1 VVLELAVLL
10 RLLRHSLEGGEE
22 QVQGGQEGPHPSPQV
37 ILLLPLVVPW
47 AKLVSFLG
55 LFRLFFTKFLEQYTF
70 VEL

>member
-37 ILLLPLVVPW
+37 ILLPLVVSW
-47 AKLVSFLG
+47 AILVSFLG
-55 LFRLFFTKFLEQYTF
+55 LFKLFLI
-70 VEL
+70 

>member
-37 ILLLPLVVPW
+37 MLLPLVVPW
-47 AKLVSFLG
+47 ANLVSFLG
-55 LFRLFFTKFLEQYTF
+55 FFKLLNLVSLTVYFC
-70 VEL
+70 